1 MSDPNSRPYL
11 LISLAAEP
19 DSTWRHAITA
29 DVTCLGRPE
38 TDAGEPNT
46 IDLRTDWASRKHAR
60 IIRQGAEYVLEN
72 WQGKNGIGVYERCLQ
87 PGDTHILR
95 HGDQFRIPDLSTAYA
110 RILFLIDD
118 KTTMRL
124 PLQIDP
130 RQHKV
135 LVFGE
140 VAPLRGLEYRLL
152 AYLYQRAGDVCTYQ
166 DLLAHL
172 WPDYYKVDGRRAELD
187 VYLARVRARLREAS
201 GGFSFMQTLRGHGV
215 RLVI

>member
-1 MSDPNSRPYL
+1 MSSPANLPYL
-11 LISLAAEP
+11 LISLSTEP
-19 DSTWRHAITA
+19 ESTWRHLLAGA
-29 DVTCLGRPE
+29 VTCLGRPE
-38 TDAGEPNT
+38 SDQAEPDT
-46 IDLRTDWASRKHAR
+46 IDLRTDWASRRHAR
-60 IIRQGAEYVLEN
+60 ILRQGADYILEN

-87 PGDTHILR
+87 PGDKHVLR

-140 VAPLRGLEYRLL
+140 PVALRGLEYRLL
-152 AYLYQRAGDVCTYQ
+152 AYLYDHAGEICAYEDV
-166 DLLAHL
+166 LGHL

-201 GGFSFMQTLRGHGV
+201 GGFTFMQTLRGHGV
-215 RLVI
+215 RLVL

>member
-1 MSDPNSRPYL
+1 MTNQSSFPYI
-11 LISLAAEP
+11 LISLADEA

-38 TDAGEPNT
+38 ADASAAET

-60 IIRQGAEYVLEN
+60 ILRQGADYILEN
-72 WQGKNGIGVYERCLQ
+72 WQGRNGIGIYERCLQ
-87 PGDTHILR
+87 PGDTHTLR
-95 HGDQFRIPDLSTAYA
+95 HGDQFRIPDLSAAYA

-124 PLQIDP
+124 PLQIDL

-140 VAPLRGLEYRLL
+140 VVPLRGLEYRLL
-152 AYLYQRAGDVCTYQ
+152 AYLFAHAGDVCAYE

-187 VYLARVRARLREAS
+187 VYLARVRARVREAS

>member
-1 MSDPNSRPYL
+1 MTDQSSMPYL
-11 LISLAAEP
+11 LISLSDEP
-19 DSTWRHAITA
+19 DSTWRRPIAA
-29 DVTCLGRPE
+29 DITCLGRPE
-38 TDAGEPNT
+38 ADAGEPDT

-60 IIRQGAEYVLEN
+60 IVRRGSEYVLEN
-72 WQGKNGIGVYERCLQ
+72 WQGRSGIGVYERTLQ
-87 PGDTHILR
+87 PGDTHTLR
-95 HGDQFRIPDLSTAYA
+95 HGDQFRIPDLSSNYA

-124 PLQIDP
+124 PLQIDQ

-140 VAPLRGLEYRLL
+140 PAPLRGLEYRLL
-152 AYLYQRAGDVCTYQ
+152 AYLHEHAGEVCAYD

-187 VYLARVRARLREAS
+187 VYLARVRSRLRAAS
-201 GGFSFMQTLRGHGV
+201 GGFTFMQTLRGHGV

>member
-1 MSDPNSRPYL
+1 MTGPGSLPYL
-11 LISLAAEP
+11 LISRSTEP
-19 DSTWRHAITA
+19 DSTWRHYLAGDI
-29 DVTCLGRPE
+29 TCLGRPE
-38 TDAGEPNT
+38 TAEAEPNT
-46 IDLRTDWASRKHAR
+46 IDLKIDWASRKHAR
-60 IIRQGAEYVLEN
+60 ILRQGAIYILEN
-72 WQGKNGIGVYERCLQ
+72 WRGSNGIGVYERCLR

-95 HGDQFRIPDLSTAYA
+95 HGDQFRIPDLSTAYV

-135 LVFGE
+135 LVFGAD
-140 VAPLRGLEYRLL
+140 VPLRGLEYRLL
-152 AYLYQRAGDVCTYQ
+152 AYLYDHLGEVCAYD

-172 WPDYYKVDGRRAELD
+172 WPDFHKVDGRRAELD

-201 GGFSFMQTLRGHGV
+201 GGFTFMQTLRGHGI
-215 RLVI
+215 RLVL

>member
-1 MSDPNSRPYL
+1 MSNPNSLPYL
-11 LISLAAEP
+11 LISLAVEP
-19 DSTWRHAITA
+19 DSTLRHAITA

-38 TDAGEPNT
+38 TDAGEPDT

-152 AYLYQRAGDVCTYQ
+152 AYLYQHAGDVCAYQ

-172 WPDYYKVDGRRAELD
+172 WPDYYTPHGHDLRFVVYSFGVHIRAS
-187 VYLARVRARLREAS
+187 A
-201 GGFSFMQTLRGHGV
+201 
-215 RLVI
+215 